1 MHILIDNNPVFE
13 RWNIHMHYLKFNERE
28 GKFERKNKITV
39 SGTGNLSVNPN
50 LAFIQMEVFSENQS
64 LSEAQQENTK
74 VMGEVI
80 GALTKLG
87 ISHKDMQTAAYTIQ
101 PKYDYSDGK
110 QVLRGHTVRN
120 AISVKISQIEQ
131 AGKIID
137 TAVEAG
143 VNRITNIRFTVENS
157 EIYYDQALKFALE
170 DAMRKAE
177 IMAGEMRL
185 YLNPKPVSI
194 TENVSE
200 SPNGPRILATAESA
214 TPIEPGQLNIK
225 AVVTV
230 RFSYE

>member
-1 MHILIDNNPVFE
+1 
-13 RWNIHMHYLKFNERE
+13 
-28 GKFERKNKITV
+28 ITV
-39 SGTGNLSVNPN
+39 SGTGNLSIDPN
-50 LAFIQMEVFSENQS
+50 LAFIQMEVISNNQS

-87 ISHKDMQTAAYTIQ
+87 ISRENIQTTAYTIQ
-101 PKYDYSDGK
+101 PKYDYSNGK
-110 QVLRGHTVRN
+110 QVLRGYTVRN
-120 AISVKISQIEQ
+120 AINVKISQMEQ

-143 VNRITNIRFTVENS
+143 VNRITNIRFTVENA

-170 DAMRKAE
+170 EALRKAE
-177 IMAGEMRL
+177 IMAGEMQL
-185 YLNPKPVSI
+185 FLNPKPVSI
-194 TENVSE
+194 TENISE
-200 SPNGPRILATAESA
+200 SPSGPRTVATADST